1 MRGGDTAPVSP
12 FGDLDGLTPL
22 KVWDGVAART
32 VEGERA
38 TLAVIELDGGSVVPE
53 HAHDNEQIGVC
64 LAGSLRFRIGDE
76 TRELTSGSTWSIL
89 PNVPHEVHVGP
100 DGCVVAEVFVPGRAD
115 WASLER
121 DEPRSPRWPAA

>member
-1 MRGGDTAPVSP
+1 MSP
-12 FGDLDGLTPL
+12 FGDLDASTPL
-22 KVWDGVAART
+22 KVWEGVAART

-76 TRELTSGSTWSIL
+76 TRELTSGSTWSIP
-89 PNVPHEVHVGP
+89 PNVPHDVHVGP

-121 DEPRSPRWPAA
+121 DEPRSPRWPGA